1 MKGKSMDH
9 HDPEFLERAAE
20 ARARIR
26 ETPAAAVEAQRE
38 AGAAVVDVREAHE
51 HAAGHV
57 AGAVNLG
64 LSALAESIAQVLPDK
79 NAPVICYCNGGNR
92 GALGAD
98 TLQRLGYTNVWSIEG
113 GFRGYQAAGG
123 KVGTK

>member
-1 MKGKSMDH
+1 MDH
-9 HDPEFLERAAE
+9 HDPEFLKRAAE
-20 ARARIR
+20 ARARVR
-26 ETPAAAVEAQRE
+26 ETPAATVDAQRE
-38 AGAAVVDVREAHE
+38 AGVAVVDVREAHE

-57 AGAVNLG
+57 AGAVHVSLD
-64 LSALAESIAQVLPDK
+64 ALAENIAHVLPDK
-79 NAPVICYCNGGNR
+79 DAPVICYCNGGNR

-123 KVGTK
+123 KVETK